1 VPRAVC
7 ADCPERLAV
16 DRDGAFATFLAHH
29 QDLVYG
35 IAWRMT
41 GRSADAEDLAQD
53 AFVSAYRALRTY
65 RPDRIRALQPRAWM
79 ATIVSNAGRNR
90 ARRRRPPSVPLDDA
104 AASSIVEPR
113 PGPEALTQRREAARA
128 WGARL
133 DALPRR
139 YREAVTLRHVE
150 GLSYPEVAAALER
163 PVGTVKSDVHRGV
176 RLLRDA
182 WVRED
187 GALTMEGRP

>member
-1 VPRAVC
+1 MC
-7 ADCPERLAV
+7 ADCPERLAS
-16 DRDGAFATFLAHH
+16 DPDGAFATFLAHH

-65 RPDRIRALQPRAWM
+65 PPERIRALRPRAWM
-79 ATIVSNAGRNR
+79 AAIVANAGRNR
-90 ARRRRPPSVPLDDA
+90 ARRRRVPSVAIDDA
-104 AASSIVEPR
+104 VANTIVEPR
-113 PGPEALTQRREAARA
+113 PGPEALAQRREAARA
-128 WGARL
+128 WRARL
-133 DALPRR
+133 EALPRR
-139 YREAVTLRHVE
+139 YRDAVALRHVE

-163 PVGTVKSDVHRGV
+163 PIGTVKSDVHRGV

-182 WVRED
+182 WIREE

>member
-1 VPRAVC
+1 VC
-7 ADCPERLAV
+7 ADCPERLAS
-16 DRDGAFATFLAHH
+16 DPDGAFATFLAHH

-53 AFVSAYRALRTY
+53 AFVGAYRALRTY
-65 RPDRIRALQPRAWM
+65 PPERIRALRPRAWM
-79 ATIVSNAGRNR
+79 AAIVSNAGRNR
-90 ARRRRPPSVPLDDA
+90 ARRRRVPSVAIDDA
-104 AASSIVEPR
+104 VANAIVEPR
-113 PGPEALTQRREAARA
+113 PGPEALAQRREAAQA
-128 WGARL
+128 WRARL

-139 YREAVTLRHVE
+139 YRDAVALRHVE

-163 PVGTVKSDVHRGV
+163 PIGTVKSDVHRGV

-182 WVRED
+182 WVREE
-187 GALTMEGRP
+187 GALTMEGRT

>member
-1 VPRAVC
+1 MC
-7 ADCPERLAV
+7 ADCPERLAL
-16 DRDGAFATFLAHH
+16 DPDGAFATFLAHH

-53 AFVSAYRALRTY
+53 AFVSAYRALRSY
-65 RPDRIRALQPRAWM
+65 PADRIRALRPRAWM
-79 ATIVSNAGRNR
+79 ATIVANAGRNR
-90 ARRRRPPSVPLDDA
+90 IRRRRAPSVAIDDA
-104 AASSIVEPR
+104 VADTLVEPR

-128 WGARL
+128 WRARL
-133 DALPRR
+133 DALPPR
-139 YREAVTLRHVE
+139 YREAVALRHVE

-182 WVRED
+182 WIREE
-187 GALTMEGRP
+187 GALTTEGRP